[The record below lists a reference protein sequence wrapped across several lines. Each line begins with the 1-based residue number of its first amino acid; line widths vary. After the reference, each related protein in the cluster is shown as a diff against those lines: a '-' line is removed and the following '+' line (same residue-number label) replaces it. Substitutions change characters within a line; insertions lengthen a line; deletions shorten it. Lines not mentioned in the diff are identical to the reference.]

1 MARRI
6 LEGPL
11 LPQNELNLKTLAH
24 LRPLNLVYPLHP
36 RSALVQKLANPAGF
50 AEEKC
55 RRNIIPDKISSVKG
69 KIGRLR
75 HFPMLYF

>member
-36 RSALVQKLANPAGF
+36 
-50 AEEKC
+50 
-55 RRNIIPDKISSVKG
+55 
-69 KIGRLR
+69 
-75 HFPMLYF
+75 